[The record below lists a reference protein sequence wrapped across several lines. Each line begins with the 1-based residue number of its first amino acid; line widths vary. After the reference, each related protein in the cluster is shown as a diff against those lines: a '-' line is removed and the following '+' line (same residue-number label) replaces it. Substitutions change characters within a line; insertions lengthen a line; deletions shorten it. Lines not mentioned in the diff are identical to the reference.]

1 MGGGATDSTVFGVS
15 MIAGS
20 CGEMAVAA
28 DVGFADNGR
37 TRMLGADAEEASAL

>member
-20 CGEMAVAA
+20 FGDIAVPV
-28 DVGFADNGR
+28 DVGFAVNGR
-37 TRMLGADAEEASAL
+37 TRTMGVGAEEATAL